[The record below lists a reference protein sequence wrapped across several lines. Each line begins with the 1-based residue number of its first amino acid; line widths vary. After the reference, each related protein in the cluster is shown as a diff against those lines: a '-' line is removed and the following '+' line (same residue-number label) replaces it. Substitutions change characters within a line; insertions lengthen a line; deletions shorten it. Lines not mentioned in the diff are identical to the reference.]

1 MSMDSLVKPGNDSVG
16 SGHGLI
22 NQTATFS
29 PVLSFI
35 FPYALRPTPY
45 ALRSTP
51 YALLTTP
58 YALRSTPY
66 ALRLTLYALR
76 LTLYFLS
83 S

>member
-1 MSMDSLVKPGNDSVG
+1 MDSLVKPGNDSVG
-16 SGHGLI
+16 SGYGLI

-51 YALLTTP
+51 YALL
-58 YALRSTPY
+58 SF
-66 ALRLTLYALR
+66 
-76 LTLYFLS
+76 FLVPAVYLLLDIAYPFANVKYLIH
-83 S
+83 